1 MPIFRPERTSLVRF
15 GRVEAQIASRESVF
29 MVAVGIKYAV
39 VGETGRR
46 GETRTRNRKAGQILS
61 LLCIPIPPRADY
73 LICSQLRFYSI
84 VHNLTTMATDKRLGV

>member
-84 VHNLTTMATDKRLGV
+84 VHNPTTMATDKRLGV